1 MLNLGC
7 GPNWQEQYPNHE
19 GLDITNYGQIY
30 YCDVLDF
37 FKDGTNAPEPDIYDE
52 VIAYHFMEHFNQ
64 DDLKLIFSGVYK
76 ILKLGG
82 IFKIIVPHMKKERS
96 WVLTHKTFW
105 NEAMIK
111 WLQEPDASIVYGFG
125 RWSILELVTNDRE
138 DIYAELKKI

>member
-1 MLNLGC
+1 
-7 GPNWQEQYPNHE
+7 
-19 GLDITNYGQIY
+19 
-30 YCDVLDF
+30 
-37 FKDGTNAPEPDIYDE
+37 
-52 VIAYHFMEHFNQ
+52 MEHFNQ